1 MLARQDPSCA
11 KFAKRIEAMVFLAT
25 PHGGSDLAATLNNI
39 LRTSAAHSPR
49 VYLSNL
55 KRSSEMLALLNDSF
69 RHYAQDLILYS
80 FYESQQTNL
89 HIRSELIVP
98 RDSAVMGYPGERSAV
113 LNADH
118 RHVCKFESP
127 SDPNYI
133 TVRDTFQFIIDSIMR
148 RCNLRPNS
156 IVY

>member
-1 MLARQDPSCA
+1 M
-11 KFAKRIEAMVFLAT
+11 EFLAT
-25 PHGGSDLAATLNNI
+25 PHGGSDLAVTLNNI
-39 LRTSAAHSPR
+39 LRTSAPHSPR
-49 VYLSNL
+49 VYVFNL

-133 TVRDTFQFIIDSIMR
+133 TVRDTFQSIIDSIMR

-156 IVY
+156 ILY